1 LKPTSCLFL
10 GLPLKLIQEEQIPL
24 DELLRK
30 LTVPITIL
38 QNDKD
43 PVGTYDEVRQF
54 INNLKITNVI
64 ILKAKNNTHDY
75 TDFDKIKELLFNM

>member
-54 INNLKITNVI
+54 INDLKITNVI